1 MTLTVCEKTKL
12 KVVLTVLILLRS
24 SIAFH
29 IEIMSLLT
37 TLHENDFQL
46 QSPRSDV
53 CQSSAFALSNLA
65 QGGDT
70 FCR

>member
-1 MTLTVCEKTKL
+1 MWKD
-12 KVVLTVLILLRS
+12 KVKS
-24 SIAFH
+24 SADSVDTASIEHRFH

-70 FCR
+70 FCT